1 MGLCL
6 FERFFCL
13 DPRPPF
19 VGAGWDVTQADE
31 YNSYEGFERHG
42 GGDSPGHDKSARRQE
57 LLGRL
62 GTLFMLLGAGLLID
76 LLWDEGFADYRS
88 LSTAGA
94 AKAESYDT
102 PWSEAGKMIERP

>member
-1 MGLCL
+1 
-6 FERFFCL
+6 
-13 DPRPPF
+13 
-19 VGAGWDVTQADE
+19 
-31 YNSYEGFERHG
+31 
-42 GGDSPGHDKSARRQE
+42 
-57 LLGRL
+57 
-62 GTLFMLLGAGLLID
+62 MLLGAGLLID